1 MSQSNDNI
9 TRRTPSSAASHDIQ
23 DEIDTTL
30 TTSFMNQT
38 QLNQTQLN
46 ESQLDDSQL
55 NDSQLNESQTDPI
68 KKLKKEMIKIRK
80 QLVEYHESNLSV
92 IKALE
97 EKYAAMELKRDI
109 LMRMQPSSD
118 ETTNTEKIDNKKNQ
132 IIKIPA
138 NLEKFTTARDAS
150 NFILYLEGALS
161 TINYPMEWYTNA
173 FFSCTEFQSE
183 PYDFTAPHVPKD
195 KPSTE
200 WDTFSKLLKARF
212 QNNFLEDKMS
222 NEIRSFAWSPNDT
235 LETARISFIS
245 KAAKA
250 NCDKD
255 LLLVRNCFLAA
266 LPQSIKHY
274 FHIYEKNQKIQ
285 NWTTFIEVCQSAA
298 QTAEQ
303 NEEYHNNKNYNN
315 ASAHFNHGKSHTV
328 SASSNRDQSH
338 KDASSGKQETVNNNT
353 DNKCFFFL
361 KPRGCKL
368 GNKCKFQH
376 DPNADITKLPIPRRY
391 RK

>member
-1 MSQSNDNI
+1 
-9 TRRTPSSAASHDIQ
+9 
-23 DEIDTTL
+23 
-30 TTSFMNQT
+30 
-38 QLNQTQLN
+38 
-46 ESQLDDSQL
+46 
-55 NDSQLNESQTDPI
+55 
-68 KKLKKEMIKIRK
+68 
-80 QLVEYHESNLSV
+80 
-92 IKALE
+92 
-97 EKYAAMELKRDI
+97 
-109 LMRMQPSSD
+109 
-118 ETTNTEKIDNKKNQ
+118 
-132 IIKIPA
+132 
-138 NLEKFTTARDAS
+138 
-150 NFILYLEGALS
+150 
-161 TINYPMEWYTNA
+161 MEWYTNA

-285 NWTTFIEVCQSAA
+285 NGQPSLKYANQLHKRQNRTRNTITTRTTTMLLLTSTMGNLILFLLRPTGINLIRMHHLESKKQS
-298 QTAEQ
+298 TTMLTT
-303 NEEYHNNKNYNN
+303 N
-315 ASAHFNHGKSHTV
+315 ASS
-328 SASSNRDQSH
+328 SSNQKDVNLVINANSNTILMQISPNYQFPEDTASNIRYGEKRFSVHFWQINIKMKQHPVQNSILIIYIWTLEPTGTSFHSLLFSSTSESQSTRIS
-338 KDASSGKQETVNNNT
+338 KESARN
-353 DNKCFFFL
+353 
-361 KPRGCKL
+361 P
-368 GNKCKFQH
+368 
-376 DPNADITKLPIPRRY
+376 
-391 RK
+391 